1 MLTRTMLES
10 CYETKVLDAVEKAYD
25 GFHDNVEGDMLVAL
39 TSFTK
44 QELLKNLHHQ
54 LLWLL
59 M

>member
-1 MLTRTMLES
+1 MKQ
-10 CYETKVLDAVEKAYD
+10 KVLDAVEKAYD